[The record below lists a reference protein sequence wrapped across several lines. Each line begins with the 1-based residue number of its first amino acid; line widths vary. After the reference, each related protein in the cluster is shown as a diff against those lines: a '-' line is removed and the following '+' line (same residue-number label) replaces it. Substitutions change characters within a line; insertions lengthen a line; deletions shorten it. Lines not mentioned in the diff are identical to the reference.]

1 LDEEENQLKKIISIL
16 LSVLIISSS
25 LSSIEVTLINGKI
38 ITGSFIKHEYEEIY
52 LSKDKELYII
62 GDDAISNLNYAPNEE
77 NQPIKRINYNSFKKI
92 RRIYKKDVL
101 THNPEANL
109 TIKSF
114 SMNDEII
121 LFEYYKMM
129 KIQLLNGDVF
139 VGRFLGET
147 NTEIKLLTLN
157 EKSFIKQNIQHI
169 WQLTESEKTGRKAG
183 GIVGGLIGIIMGL
196 ATAAFISLDDDGSHS
211 TEATLVIPIFTV
223 IGIGS
228 GCLVGSLAG
237 SLLAN
242 KKLVWSRN

>member
-1 LDEEENQLKKIISIL
+1 MKKIIPIL

-25 LSSIEVTLINGKI
+25 LSSIEVTLINDEI
-38 ITGSFIKHEYEEIY
+38 ISGSFIKHEYEEVY

-62 GDDAISNLNYAPNEE
+62 DDDAISNLNYASNEE
-77 NQPIKRINYNSFKKI
+77 NQPIQKINFNSYKKI
-92 RRIYKKDVL
+92 RRIYKKNIL

-129 KIQLLNGDVF
+129 KIQLLNGDRF

-147 NTEIKLLTLN
+147 ESEIKLFTQT

-169 WQLTESEKTGRKAG
+169 WLLTEREKTGKATG
-183 GIVGGLIGIIMGL
+183 GVIGGLLGLIIGSVVGGFVNFEGNKD
-196 ATAAFISLDDDGSHS
+196 S
-211 TEATLVIPIFTV
+211 EATQIVIVSTALFSFT
-223 IGIGS
+223 GYLFGS
-228 GCLVGSLAG
+228 VTGSLFE
-237 SLLAN
+237 
-242 KKLVWSRN
+242 KDKLIWSKINNL